1 MISSRKAAVST
12 LLKTAQSRGYSNIEL
27 DAAIKK
33 FNLSGVE
40 RAFFTALFYGV
51 IERKITLDYIISRLS
66 SRRLDDIDI
75 KVLTILETG
84 IYQLRYM
91 DKVPESAA
99 VNESVKLCDEFY
111 APKNSGAFVNALLRE
126 YIRKKDEIPFP
137 DRKKEYI
144 KYLSVTYSVPAWLC
158 EKWSRE
164 YGSECEKLLDA
175 TFRAPRM
182 TLRVNTLKTSA
193 DELISSLASLGV
205 KAEKTK
211 FAPNGVRLLGAVPT
225 ETLDALDGL
234 FFVQDEAS
242 QIAVAALGASAGD
255 TIVDCCAAPGGKSFG
270 AAMSMENTGKVFSFD
285 LHKSKMS
292 LIEKGAQ
299 RLGITIISA
308 DVQNGAQH
316 RDGMP
321 EADKIICD
329 VPCSGLGVI
338 AKKPDIRYK
347 SPEEFEKL
355 PTLSLKILETAATYL
370 KSGGDLVF
378 STCTLSKD
386 ENENVAK
393 EFLGSHH
400 EFSLRPFE
408 VGGLKSDGMLTLL
421 PHVHKTDGFFIAK
434 LHKN

>member
-51 IERKITLDYIISRLS
+51 IEKKITLDYIISRLS

-164 YGSECEKLLDA
+164 YGPECEKLLES
-175 TFRAPRM
+175 TTYSPRM

-225 ETLDALDGL
+225 EKLDANSGM

-242 QIAVAALGASAGD
+242 QIAVAALGATAGD
-255 TIVDCCAAPGGKSFG
+255 TVIDCCAAPGGKSFG

-308 DVQNGAQH
+308 DVQNGALH

-355 PTLSLKILETAATYL
+355 PALSLKILETAATYL